1 MTLTPSTS
9 NIDVAKLLIADEG
22 EKIEPKCCWCG
33 AKIVFSDKILIN
45 GRPVAWCSGSRAC
58 RDRQKANGVRVK
70 LEGVVKWLFIPTPKQ
85 CVVMEATER
94 NVFACGNRGGGKS
107 VAIRWLCHQLAIA
120 IPGFRYAILRTSF
133 PELNITHLSFL
144 EHEKNQ
150 FGGEKHG
157 FSYNKTEHLFYYPNG
172 SMGIYAQCAT
182 DADVKKILG
191 AEVALV
197 VFDEAPT
204 FQWDHMRM
212 INSSVRVPEGS
223 GLSPMA
229 FYLGNPV
236 GPSIDELWSYFVDK
250 DVDVVKQPEY
260 RPAKWRF
267 IEIHIQDNPYL
278 DAKTYWEDMAGLP
291 PHILQAWRD
300 GKRIDANAMFQI
312 IEEKDGRPWHVIKE
326 LPRFESEKNILRQQ
340 WVRIYRSYDHGFD
353 RDPAICLWFAVLGRR
368 IILFNE
374 QIWHRVVAKD
384 IAKDIKAEEERLLGK
399 KHGRPIMTYCDPVID
414 IKEGNEKTIK
424 YIFETNKVAM
434 TCATNNRKQYTHSI
448 HSALKETIDDAGYG
462 QGGPRLQI
470 LAEPDFFTGAKGAP
484 YTLKYL
490 PRMTYDEDDPLKMAD
505 HKHDHGPVALA
516 YFLMK
521 HIPVTKK
528 VDVPQYPDWW
538 TEYFIAGTNI
548 PKDLRLRE
556 KL

>member
-1 MTLTPSTS
+1 MDSPTPST
-9 NIDVAKLLIADEG
+9 NKVDVAKLLIADVN
-22 EKIEPKCCWCG
+22 EKIEARCCWCDS
-33 AKIVFSDKILIN
+33 KLIFSDKILVN
-45 GRPVAWCSGSRAC
+45 GRPVAWCSGSKDC
-58 RDRQKANGVRVK
+58 RKRQMANGCRVK
-70 LEGVVKWLFIPTPKQ
+70 LDGVVKWLFIPTPKQ
-85 CVVMEATER
+85 CEVMEASER

-107 VAIRWLCHQLAIA
+107 VAIRWLCHQLATA

-144 EHEKNQ
+144 EHEKNML
-150 FGGEKHG
+150 GGEKAG

-182 DADVKKILG
+182 DADVKKVLG

-204 FQWDHMRM
+204 FQWEHMRL

-223 GLSPMA
+223 GLKPMA

-236 GPSIDELWSYFVDK
+236 GPSIDDLWSYFVDK
-250 DVDVVKQPEY
+250 DVDPIKQPEY
-260 RPAKWRF
+260 RPNKWRF

-278 DAKTYWEDMAGLP
+278 DKKTYWEDMAGLP
-291 PHILQAWRD
+291 EHILKAWRD
-300 GKRIDANAMFQI
+300 GKRIDANAMFEI
-312 IEEKDGRPWHVIKE
+312 IEEKDGRPYHVIKE
-326 LPRFESEKNILRQQ
+326 LPRFGDLASILRQQ
-340 WVRIYRSYDHGFD
+340 WVRIYRAYDHGFD
-353 RDPAICLWFAVLGRR
+353 RDPAICLWFAVIGRR

-374 QIWHRVVAKD
+374 QIWHRVIAKD
-384 IAKDIKAEEERLLGK
+384 IAKDIKAEGERLLGK
-399 KHGRPIMTYCDPVID
+399 NHKRPIMTYCDPRID

-424 YIFETNKVAM
+424 NIFEYNKVPM
-434 TCATNNRKQYTHSI
+434 VCATNNREQYTHAI
-448 HSALKETIDDAGYG
+448 QSALKEIVDDGRP
-462 QGGPRLQI
+462 QLQI
-470 LAEPDFFTGAKGAP
+470 LAEPDSLTGALGAP

-490 PRMTYDEDDPLKMAD
+490 PRMTYDPDKPMRMAD

-528 VDVPQYPDWW
+528 VDAPQYPEWW

-548 PKDLRLRE
+548 PRDIRLRTND
-556 KL
+556 